1 MERNGKKSV
10 KARVG
15 KILQA
20 MGRAEGEWRTKTRKN
35 QSEPQPAPSGVS
47 TRTVRNFVRDARVTC
62 STLILHPRYIPQLY
76 SVTIYSANAT

>member
-1 MERNGKKSV
+1 MGRNGKKSV

-20 MGRAEGEWRTKTRKN
+20 MGRAEGDGGTKTRTE
-35 QSEPQPAPSGVS
+35 SIGTQPTPSGVP

-62 STLILHPRYIPQLY
+62 STLIFHPRHYNCNYLQC
-76 SVTIYSANAT
+76 